1 MRQIFYILFALSVAW
16 MAHARQGR
24 SYAESMVDEL
34 RLELSDLKHELH
46 SARVEINLLEEK
58 LAKQERVSAAK
69 NVDAPLENLNKRID
83 RLEKILEKTALDM
96 RNLNASTAR
105 IQELEGA
112 LAQQEKKLDEVGK
125 LKNTLAALSKAIGH
139 SIKASTELRAQTYY
153 VKAGDSLEKI
163 ARAHHTTAD
172 AIRQLNQLPSDTI
185 RIGQQLTIACDEHR

>member
-1 MRQIFYILFALSVAW
+1 MFRIFCILFALSVVS
-16 MAHARQGR
+16 AHARQGR
-24 SYAESMVDEL
+24 SYADSMVDEL

-58 LAKQERVSAAK
+58 LAKQERVIAAK
-69 NVDAPLENLNKRID
+69 KQDENLEKRMD
-83 RLEKILEKTALDM
+83 RLEKILEKAALDM
-96 RNLNASTAR
+96 RNLHASTAR

-112 LAQQEKKLDEVGK
+112 LALQEKKLDEVAK

-139 SIKASTELRAQTYY
+139 SIKASTELRAQTYC

-185 RIGQQLTIACDEHR
+185 RIGQQLTIACDEQK